1 MSALILAGPN
11 GTRTRDL
18 RRDVVASGKP
28 TPHQQLASIRPDDIG
43 RTRVIRKGF
52 ARRDDEQYD
61 QLGVGQR
68 HRAAVRHGWV
78 EVPLRCKLRLPMATS
93 NARVTPPAA
102 LVTLDPV
109 RVMGGLNEFERRH
122 APAQLYACGDVSL
135 LEGTARVA
143 VVGSRKASLPGRKR
157 VARLVGALVERD
169 VVIVSGLA
177 AGIDTAAHEATLQRG
192 GRTIAV
198 LGTPLDESHPAS
210 NAPLQRRLMEEH
222 LVVTQFPVGHPTL
235 RSNFPRRNRTMALLC
250 HASVI
255 VEAGES
261 SGTLSQGWEALR
273 LNRPLFI
280 LKSVF
285 ENAELT
291 WPEEMLK
298 YGAQLLQNVEQI
310 LEALPLG
317 LPPLEEVAF

>member
-1 MSALILAGPN
+1 M
-11 GTRTRDL
+11 
-18 RRDVVASGKP
+18 P
-28 TPHQQLASIRPDDIG
+28 T
-43 RTRVIRKGF
+43 
-52 ARRDDEQYD
+52 E
-61 QLGVGQR
+61 
-68 HRAAVRHGWV
+68 
-78 EVPLRCKLRLPMATS
+78 
-93 NARVTPPAA
+93 NARVIPTEI
-102 LVTLDPV
+102 VTLDPV
-109 RVMGGLNEFERRH
+109 RIMGGLNEFEKRH
-122 APAQLYACGDVSL
+122 APAQLFACGDVSL
-135 LEGTARVA
+135 LQAAARVA

-157 VARLVGALVERD
+157 VAKLVAALVQHD

-177 AGIDTAAHEATLQRG
+177 AGIDTAAHEETIKRG

-198 LGTPLDESHPAS
+198 LGTPIDEAHPAS
-210 NAPLQRRLMEEH
+210 NVQLQTHLMKCQ
-222 LVVTQFPVGHPTL
+222 LVVTQFPTGHPTL

-285 ENAELT
+285 ENEALS
-291 WPEEMLK
+291 WPEELRK
-298 YGAQLLQNVEQI
+298 YGAQVLEDVEQI
-310 LEALPLG
+310 LDALPIG

>member
-1 MSALILAGPN
+1 M
-11 GTRTRDL
+11 
-18 RRDVVASGKP
+18 
-28 TPHQQLASIRPDDIG
+28 
-43 RTRVIRKGF
+43 
-52 ARRDDEQYD
+52 
-61 QLGVGQR
+61 
-68 HRAAVRHGWV
+68 AV
-78 EVPLRCKLRLPMATS
+78 E
-93 NARVTPPAA
+93 NARVAPNEI
-102 LVTLDPV
+102 VTLDPAQ
-109 RVMGGLNEFERRH
+109 VMGGLNEYERRH
-122 APAQLYACGDVSL
+122 APEQLFACGDLTL
-135 LEGTARVA
+135 LRAPARVA

-157 VARLVGALVERD
+157 VERLVSGLVERG

-177 AGIDTAAHEATLQRG
+177 AGIDTAAHEETLRRG

-198 LGTPLDESHPAS
+198 LGTPLDEVHPAS
-210 NAPLQRRLMEEH
+210 NALLQARLMKSG
-222 LVVTQFPVGHPTL
+222 LVVTQFPIGHPTL

-285 ENAELT
+285 ENSELT
-291 WPEEMLK
+291 WPEEMRT
-298 YGAQLLQNVEQI
+298 YGAQVLEDVEQI
-310 LEALPLG
+310 VDVLPIG

>member
-1 MSALILAGPN
+1 
-11 GTRTRDL
+11 
-18 RRDVVASGKP
+18 
-28 TPHQQLASIRPDDIG
+28 
-43 RTRVIRKGF
+43 
-52 ARRDDEQYD
+52 
-61 QLGVGQR
+61 
-68 HRAAVRHGWV
+68 
-78 EVPLRCKLRLPMATS
+78 MATG
-93 NARVTPPAA
+93 NARVILPAA
-102 LVTLDPV
+102 TVTLDPAG
-109 RVMGGLNEFERRH
+109 VMGGLNEFERRH
-122 APAQLYACGDVSL
+122 APERLYACGDVSL
-135 LEGTARVA
+135 LDAPARVA

-177 AGIDTAAHEATLQRG
+177 AGIDTAAHEETLKRG

-198 LGTPLDESHPAS
+198 LGTPLDEVHPPS
-210 NAPLQRRLMEEH
+210 NAPLQRQLMDQH
-222 LVVTQFPVGHPTL
+222 LVVSQFPAGHPTL
-235 RSNFPRRNRTMALLC
+235 RSNFPRRNRTMTLLC

-285 ENAELT
+285 ETAGLT
-291 WPEEMLK
+291 WPEEMLAH
-298 YGAQLLQNVEQI
+298 GAHVLENVEQI
-310 LEALPLG
+310 FEALPLD

>member
-1 MSALILAGPN
+1 MISRFTRGAHLQVVAESQQFRNGLPTSALRRSGPFY
-11 GTRTRDL
+11 DL
-18 RRDVVASGKP
+18 WVASIHNSLNLRSVITAYLKS
-28 TPHQQLASIRPDDIG
+28 LA
-43 RTRVIRKGF
+43 
-52 ARRDDEQYD
+52 
-61 QLGVGQR
+61 
-68 HRAAVRHGWV
+68 
-78 EVPLRCKLRLPMATS
+78 RCKLFLRMATE
-93 NARVTPPAA
+93 NARVIPTEIE
-102 LVTLDPV
+102 TLDPAG
-109 RVMGGLNEFERRH
+109 VMGGLNEYERRH
-122 APAQLYACGDVSL
+122 APEQLFACGDVTL
-135 LEGTARVA
+135 LRAAARVA

-157 VARLVGALVERD
+157 VARLVSALVERD

-177 AGIDTAAHEATLQRG
+177 AGIDTVAHEETLRRG

-198 LGTPLDESHPAS
+198 LGTPIDEVHPAA
-210 NAPLQRRLMEEH
+210 NALLQARLMASD

-285 ENAELT
+285 ENEELT
-291 WPEEMLK
+291 WPEEMRE
-298 YGAQLLQNVEQI
+298 YGAQVLEDVEQI
-310 LEALPLG
+310 LHVLPIG

>member
-1 MSALILAGPN
+1 
-11 GTRTRDL
+11 
-18 RRDVVASGKP
+18 
-28 TPHQQLASIRPDDIG
+28 
-43 RTRVIRKGF
+43 
-52 ARRDDEQYD
+52 
-61 QLGVGQR
+61 
-68 HRAAVRHGWV
+68 
-78 EVPLRCKLRLPMATS
+78 MATS

-102 LVTLDPV
+102 LVTVDPV

-122 APAQLYACGDVSL
+122 APEQLYACGDVSL
-135 LEGTARVA
+135 LEATARVA
-143 VVGSRKASLPGRKR
+143 VVGSRNASLPGRKR
-157 VARLVGALVERD
+157 VARLVAALIERD

-177 AGIDTAAHEATLQRG
+177 AGIDTAAHEETLNRG

-210 NAPLQRRLMEEH
+210 NASLQRRLMQEH
-222 LVVTQFPVGHPTL
+222 LVVSQFPAGHPTL

-291 WPEEMLK
+291 WPEEILK
-298 YGAQLLQNVEQI
+298 YGAHVLEDAEQI
-310 LEALPLG
+310 LQALPLG

>member
-1 MSALILAGPN
+1 
-11 GTRTRDL
+11 
-18 RRDVVASGKP
+18 
-28 TPHQQLASIRPDDIG
+28 
-43 RTRVIRKGF
+43 
-52 ARRDDEQYD
+52 
-61 QLGVGQR
+61 
-68 HRAAVRHGWV
+68 
-78 EVPLRCKLRLPMATS
+78 MATS
-93 NARVTPPAA
+93 NARVTPPAT

-122 APAQLYACGDVSL
+122 APEQLYACGDVSL
-135 LEGTARVA
+135 LEATARVA
-143 VVGSRKASLPGRKR
+143 VVGSRNASLPGRKR
-157 VARLVGALVERD
+157 VARLVGAMVERG

-177 AGIDTAAHEATLQRG
+177 MGIDTAAHEETLERG

-198 LGTPLDESHPAS
+198 LGTPLDEAHPAS

-222 LVVTQFPVGHPTL
+222 LVVTQFPAGHPTL

-280 LKSVF
+280 LRSVF
-285 ENAELT
+285 ESSELT
-291 WPEEMLK
+291 WPEEMRQ
-298 YGAQLLQNVEQI
+298 YGAQVLEDVDQI
-310 LEALPLG
+310 LQTLPLG
-317 LPPLEEVAF
+317 LPPLEDVAF

>member
-1 MSALILAGPN
+1 
-11 GTRTRDL
+11 
-18 RRDVVASGKP
+18 
-28 TPHQQLASIRPDDIG
+28 
-43 RTRVIRKGF
+43 
-52 ARRDDEQYD
+52 
-61 QLGVGQR
+61 
-68 HRAAVRHGWV
+68 
-78 EVPLRCKLRLPMATS
+78 MATG
-93 NARVTPPAA
+93 NARVIPTEIF
-102 LVTLDPV
+102 TLDPAQ
-109 RVMGGLNEFERRH
+109 VMGGLNEFERRH
-122 APAQLYACGDVSL
+122 APEQLFACGDVSL
-135 LEGTARVA
+135 LKAAALVA

-157 VARLVGALVERD
+157 VAKLVSALVEND

-177 AGIDTAAHEATLQRG
+177 AGIDTAAHEETLKRG

-198 LGTPLDESHPAS
+198 LGTPLNEAHPAS
-210 NAPLQRRLMEEH
+210 NAALQQRLMESH

-250 HASVI
+250 NASVI

-285 ENAELT
+285 ENEALT
-291 WPEEMLK
+291 WPEEMRT
-298 YGAQLLQNVEQI
+298 YGAQVLEDVEQ
-310 LEALPLG
+310 LVDVLPIG